1 LCHNWILQPC
11 RKKTLLAFSKIN
23 DCRTIESC
31 PIAPKSPGEPRKTFA
46 DQREQRQVCHEPEG
60 IVVVFV
66 DTKTQTCCLLAN
78 CFICV

>member
-1 LCHNWILQPC
+1 MYNCATIGSCGHAG
-11 RKKTLLAFSKIN
+11 KTLSAFSKIN

-31 PIAPKSPGEPRKTFA
+31 PIAPKSPGEAQKTFA

-66 DTKTQTCCLLAN
+66 VQKHKLASFKT
-78 CFICV
+78 VV